1 MANARNRKSLSC
13 RVTRDGVLTIEI
25 GVDALKF
32 ATEHGQ
38 YRADGGNQDIEDRPE
53 VTNARGFARSVAKE
67 LMDEVGE
74 DGSTPITLALD
85 RAIEAALESD
95 LDHVRLEGDA

>member
-1 MANARNRKSLSC
+1 MKPRAKKLAVK
-13 RVTRDGVLTIEI
+13 VTREGVLTIEI

-38 YRADGGNQDIEDRPE
+38 YRADGGQEPLDERPR
-53 VTNARGFARSVAKE
+53 VIDAAGFAKSVAKE

-85 RAIEAALESD
+85 RAIESALESD
-95 LDHVRLEGDA
+95 TEHVRIGSDA

>member
-1 MANARNRKSLSC
+1 MGNTRRNQRLAA

-38 YRADGGNQDIEDRPE
+38 YRADGGNEDRSGIE
-53 VTNARGFARSVAKE
+53 VTNARGFARTVVHE
-67 LMDEVGE
+67 LMNEVGE
-74 DGSTPITLALD
+74 DGSTPLTLAFD
-85 RAIEAALESD
+85 RAIESALESD
-95 LDHVRLEGDA
+95 LDNVRVEGDV

>member
-1 MANARNRKSLSC
+1 
-13 RVTRDGVLTIEI
+13 LTIEI

-32 ATEHGQ
+32 ATENGQ
-38 YRADGGNQDIEDRPE
+38 YRSDGGADTDRPE
-53 VTNARGFARSVAKE
+53 VTNALGFARVVARE

-85 RAIEAALESD
+85 RAIESALESD
-95 LDHVRLEGDA
+95 TVNVRMAGDA

>member
-1 MANARNRKSLSC
+1 MKSRRGKVLAA
-13 RVTRDGVLTIEI
+13 RVTSDGVLTIEI

-38 YRADGGNQDIEDRPE
+38 YRADGGNESIDDRPE
-53 VTNARGFARSVAKE
+53 VTNARGFARSVARE
-67 LMDEVGE
+67 LMNEVGE

-85 RAIEAALESD
+85 RAIESALESD
-95 LDHVRLEGDA
+95 LDHVRLGGDA

>member
-1 MANARNRKSLSC
+1 MKPRAKKLAVK
-13 RVTRDGVLTIEI
+13 VTREGVLTIEI

-38 YRADGGNQDIEDRPE
+38 YRADVGQEPLDDRPHILD
-53 VTNARGFARSVAKE
+53 AAGFAKSVAAE

-85 RAIEAALESD
+85 RAIESALESD
-95 LDHVRLEGDA
+95 TEHVRMGSDA

>member
-1 MANARNRKSLSC
+1 MKQPKSKALSA

-25 GVDALKF
+25 GVDTLKF
-32 ATEHGQ
+32 AAEHGQ
-38 YRADGGNQDIEDRPE
+38 YHADGGQRQIEDCAK

-74 DGSTPITLALD
+74 DGSTPLTLALD
-85 RAIEAALESD
+85 RAIESALEND
-95 LDHVRLEGDA
+95 LDNVDMDGDA